1 MEELITYLTQG
12 DYEKVADILSKYNDI
27 RDWLMRIAYETESL
41 YIYSFTQYMYKQTGT
56 ESCIEWAIDLLLNP
70 LCVIEGAYSVA
81 LFHARE
87 LLRKHRNVE
96 NLERILFFSDI
107 PEKLVSNGE
116 AISIAREIL
125 RIDPNNKAATLK
137 VDTNEWEH

>member
-1 MEELITYLTQG
+1 
-12 DYEKVADILSKYNDI
+12 
-27 RDWLMRIAYETESL
+27 
-41 YIYSFTQYMYKQTGT
+41 MYKQTGN
-56 ESCIEWAIDLLLNP
+56 ESWIEWAIDLLLNP